1 MYNAKDDL
9 DSDVKELRNKRAL
22 STTQNEKRN
31 IDERVAKLEKKLQ
44 IAVLELDIYDL
55 EMEIAKDQSNV
66 QDHNNTKLILNKRT
80 ELKKLPGYSVENSV
94 LEKILEERRKGSA
107 GTKDT
112 NKKKEKGKGKEK
124 EA

>member
-1 MYNAKDDL
+1 MYNAKDEL
-9 DSDVKELRNKRAL
+9 DSKVKELRNERAL

-80 ELKKLPGYSVENSV
+80 ELKKLPGYSVDNSI